1 MGIRNGKA
9 NTNER
14 SAKAASRITLDRE
27 SPRLTG
33 HFKTTGKQ
41 RTLEKLTGRTRSPWR
56 ICQKTAPIRERGS
69 GVRQELRTERQA
81 LPPSQVG
88 RPRNITNKPTTESRR
103 GARCQNLSNTP
114 KAAPQQPMAQNP
126 DISRPSPSGLHREV
140 LQGSLTDYTRSRK
153 PTLDWTLRDRGQ
165 AAHA

>member
-9 NTNER
+9 NTNET

-103 GARCQNLSNTP
+103 GARCQNLSKHAKGSTP
-114 KAAPQQPMAQNP
+114 TANGPEPRYLEAKPLRLTPRGSARLPQ
-126 DISRPSPSGLHREV
+126 GLH
-140 LQGSLTDYTRSRK
+140 SIK
-153 PTLDWTLRDRGQ
+153 K
-165 AAHA
+165 AHA